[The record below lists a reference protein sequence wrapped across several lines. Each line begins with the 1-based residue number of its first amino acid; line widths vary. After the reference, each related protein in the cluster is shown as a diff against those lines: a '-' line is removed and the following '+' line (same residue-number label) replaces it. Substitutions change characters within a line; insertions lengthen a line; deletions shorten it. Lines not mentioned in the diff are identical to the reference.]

1 MGMETKMKEIFK
13 LNIAVDEWNEVCG
26 NKATARMILFH
37 GDVESPYFT
46 GKICNG
52 GVDTQY
58 QPKGGANHLSARYI
72 MEGIDDVGNPC
83 KIFVENNGTDMGEGK
98 LVTKPVILTNSER
111 LKWLEEEELSGKVC
125 HEDGKLVI
133 RIYQTSDMQD

>member
-1 MGMETKMKEIFK
+1 MKEIFK
-13 LNIAVDEWNEVCG
+13 LNIIVDEFNEVCG

-37 GDVESPYFT
+37 GDVESPFFT

-58 QPKGGANHLSARYI
+58 QPKGEDNHLSARYI
-72 MEGIDDVGNPC
+72 MEGIDDAGNSC
-83 KIFVENNGTDMGEGK
+83 KIFIENNGTDKGDGK
-98 LVTKPVILTNSER
+98 LVTKPLILTNSER

-125 HEDGKLVI
+125 NEDGKLVI
-133 RIYQTSDMQD
+133 RIYQDKDTNE

>member
-1 MGMETKMKEIFK
+1 MKEIFK
-13 LNIAVDEWNEVCG
+13 LNIIVDEFNEVCG

-58 QPKGGANHLSARYI
+58 QPKGEANHLSARYI
-72 MEGIDDVGNPC
+72 MEGIDDAGNSC
-83 KIFVENNGTDMGEGK
+83 KIFIENNGTDKGDGK
-98 LVTKPVILTNSER
+98 LVTKPLILTNSER

-125 HEDGKLVI
+125 NEDGKLVI
-133 RIYQTSDMQD
+133 RIYQDKDTND